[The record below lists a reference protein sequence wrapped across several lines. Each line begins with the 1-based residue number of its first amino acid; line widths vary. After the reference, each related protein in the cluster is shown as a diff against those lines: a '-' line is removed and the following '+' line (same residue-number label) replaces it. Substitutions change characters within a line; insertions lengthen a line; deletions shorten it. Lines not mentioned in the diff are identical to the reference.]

1 MSNLLNRKQLV
12 LLCLISIVSTAACAS
27 SNININDAKK
37 EFIDEMTQQ
46 HGFDKKALKQMM
58 DQAEFRQSIIDA
70 MNRPAEAK
78 PWSDYRPIF
87 VTESRARQGIEFWQ
101 ANEKLLNSAAEKYG
115 VPVEI
120 IVAIIGVE
128 TRYGRHTGTYP
139 ILDSLT
145 TLAFGYPKRSKFFR
159 KELEHYL
166 LLTREE
172 KIAPLEKKG
181 SYAGAMGKPQFI
193 SSSYRS
199 YAIDFDNDGRRD
211 LWESNADIIGS
222 VANYFKRHNWQ
233 RGGPITMLAK
243 GAGKQHQDLVDLGM
257 KPKTTIGKLTQRGI
271 TTDWT
276 LPTDA
281 LSSLIH
287 LEGKQGDEYWLGL
300 HNFYVIT
307 RYNHSNLYAMAVFQ
321 LSQKILQL
329 RNLQSAQR
337 E

>member
-1 MSNLLNRKQLV
+1 MSNRLLM
-12 LLCLISIVSTAACAS
+12 LCLLFSISAAAS
-27 SNININDAKK
+27 ANIDIDDAKK
-37 EFIDEMTQQ
+37 QFIDEMIEKHAFEQ
-46 HGFDKKALKQMM
+46 KSLEQMM

-87 VTESRARQGIEFWQ
+87 VTHSRAKQGIEFWQ
-101 ANEKLLNSAAEKYG
+101 ENEKLLNAAEAQYG
-115 VPVEI
+115 VPVNI

-128 TRYGRHTGTYP
+128 TRYGRHTGSYP
-139 ILDSLT
+139 ILDALT

-172 KIAPLEKKG
+172 NIAPLEKKG

-193 SSSYRS
+193 SSSYRN
-199 YAIDFDNDGRRD
+199 YAVDFDGDGKRD
-211 LWESNADIIGS
+211 LWNSNADIIGS
-222 VANYFKRHNWQ
+222 VAYYFKRHGWK
-233 RGGPITMLAK
+233 RGDPVTMLAN

-257 KPKTTIGKLTQRGI
+257 KPKTNIGKLLDRGI
-271 TTDWT
+271 STDWK
-276 LPTDA
+276 LPPDA

-287 LEGKQGDEYWLGL
+287 LEGDQGDEYWLGL

-321 LSQKILQL
+321 LSQEILKL
-329 RNLQSAQR
+329 RNQ
-337 E
+337 